1 MVEVM
6 IVVAIPILVDDEPLV
21 ALLPDDTLVM
31 KLLLGDLFVVHETQE
46 VLQASLIP
54 AKTLHG
60 TVMEQAVPP
69 VEQLVLRDGPTMVVY
84 VSRPLILPLPSVVPY
99 MLTYV

>member
-1 MVEVM
+1 M

-46 VLQASLIP
+46 VLQASLILV
-54 AKTLHG
+54 KMLHG

-69 VEQLVLRDGPTMVVY
+69 VERLVLHDGATMVVY
-84 VSRPLILPLPSVVPY
+84 VSRLLTLPLPSVVPY